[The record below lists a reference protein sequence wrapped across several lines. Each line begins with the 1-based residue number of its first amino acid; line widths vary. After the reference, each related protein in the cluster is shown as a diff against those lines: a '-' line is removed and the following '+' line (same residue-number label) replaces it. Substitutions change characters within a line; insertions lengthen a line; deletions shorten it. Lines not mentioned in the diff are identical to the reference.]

1 MGFLQWF
8 VDLGATVLLP
18 ILIFI
23 FALALGTKPG
33 KALRAGIIVGIGFV
47 GINLVIGLLVDSL
60 GPAAQAM
67 VDNFGFNLSTIDVG
81 WPAAAAIAYGTSL
94 GSLAIPLGVGVN
106 ILLLTFGLTKTL
118 NVDIWNF
125 WHVALTGSLVY
136 ALTND
141 FWLGILTII
150 VHLLLLYLMA
160 DVLAK
165 YIERF
170 YGFQN
175 ITFPHGTSAPSAFL
189 AIPMNWVFDRI
200 PGFNKL
206 EADPETIQKRLGILG
221 DSTII
226 GVLIGILIGILA
238 GYDIP
243 GILQLAIQT
252 GAVMVLL
259 PRMVA
264 LLMEGLTPVSEAAGA
279 FVKKRFPGRDLY
291 IGMDSA
297 LAIGHPAVLSSA
309 LLLIP
314 ITIFLAVLLPGNS
327 VLPFAD
333 LASIPFLI
341 CLMVPIFRGNII
353 RTVIGGAVYIGI
365 GLYIATWIAP
375 LFTEAAI
382 ASNFDMGE
390 NTSISSL
397 IDGAVW
403 TTFLFVW
410 IPKILSWYGMSAL
423 GLLILFGL
431 IYQNKIKPR
440 RDHPNT
446 EKLKDENETVEGKR
460 V

>member
-410 IPKILSWYGMSAL
+410 IPKILSWYGLSAL

-440 RDHPNT
+440 RNHPNT

>member
-1 MGFLQWF
+1 
-8 VDLGATVLLP
+8 
-18 ILIFI
+18 
-23 FALALGTKPG
+23 
-33 KALRAGIIVGIGFV
+33 
-47 GINLVIGLLVDSL
+47 
-60 GPAAQAM
+60 
-67 VDNFGFNLSTIDVG
+67 
-81 WPAAAAIAYGTSL
+81 
-94 GSLAIPLGVGVN
+94 
-106 ILLLTFGLTKTL
+106 L

-125 WHVALTGSLVY
+125 WHVAFTGSLVY
-136 ALTND
+136 ALTSD
-141 FWLGILTII
+141 FWLGVLTII

-165 YIERF
+165 HIEKF

-175 ITFPHGTSAPSAFL
+175 ITFPHGTSAPSAFV
-189 AIPMNWVFDRI
+189 AMPMNWIFDRI

-206 EADPETIQKRLGILG
+206 EADPESLQKRLGILG

-243 GILQLAIQT
+243 GILQLSIQT

-264 LLMEGLTPVSEAAGA
+264 LLMEGLIPVSEAAGE

-309 LLLIP
+309 LLIIP
-314 ITIFLAVLLPGNS
+314 ITIFMAVLLPGNS

-353 RTVIGGAVYIGI
+353 RTVIGGSIYIGI
-365 GLYIATWIAP
+365 GFYIATWIAP

-382 ASNFDMGE
+382 ASNFEMGE

-403 TTFLFVW
+403 TTFIFVW
-410 IPKILSWYGMSAL
+410 IPKILSWYGMIGL

-431 IYQNKIKPR
+431 IYQNKIKPKR
-440 RDHPNT
+440 QKRT
-446 EKLKDENETVEGKR
+446 EAVAEGEEVK
-460 V
+460 

>member
-1 MGFLQWF
+1 MGILQWF

-23 FALALGTKPG
+23 FALVLGTKPG

-60 GPAAQAM
+60 GPAAQSM
-67 VDNFGFNLSTIDVG
+67 VDNFGFNLNTIDVG
-81 WPAAAAIAYGTSL
+81 WPAAAAISYGTSL

-136 ALTND
+136 ALTAD

-150 VHLLLLYLMA
+150 VHLLLLYLMG
-160 DVLAK
+160 DILAK
-165 YIERF
+165 YIEKF

-175 ITFPHGTSAPSAFL
+175 ITFPHGTSAPSAFV
-189 AIPMNWVFDRI
+189 AMPMNWVFDRI

-206 EADPETIQKRLGILG
+206 EADPETIQKKLGVLG

-238 GYDIP
+238 GYNIQ

-264 LLMEGLTPVSEAAGA
+264 LLMEGLIPVSEAAGA

-341 CLMVPIFRGNII
+341 CLMVPIFRGNIV
-353 RTVIGGAVYIGI
+353 RTVIGGSIYIGV
-365 GLYIATWIAP
+365 GLYIASWIAP

-382 ASNFDMGE
+382 ASNFEMGE

-403 TTFLFVW
+403 TTFIFVW
-410 IPKILSWYGMSAL
+410 IPKIFSWYGMSAL
-423 GLLILFGL
+423 GLLVLFGL
-431 IYQNKIKPR
+431 IYQNKIKPNR
-440 RDHPNT
+440 NKLNE
-446 EKLKDENETVEGKR
+446 EKSEEPAPAPLEEK
-460 V
+460 